1 MPAELE
7 EEDEQG
13 INRVEAESGLEE
25 EEEEESLVGEESAGL
40 EAGQEKAIR
49 SSANSSV
56 TAGDDEDENTAVH
69 ASLNSSV
76 LSSPL
81 KISIVESTDS
91 ATAALFSSSSSC
103 TAADLDDSAV
113 VGAITADNVLDH
125 LPVSLG
131 KGLGFCEALFER
143 STDLTAKG
151 VAMGIKPFEK
161 AFGLHLQPAFETSK
175 SFVLKQKNSIVE
187 IIKIRAMKSF

>member
-1 MPAELE
+1 MSAELE
-7 EEDEQG
+7 EEDDQE
-13 INRVEAESGLEE
+13 INRVEAESGV

-40 EAGQEKAIR
+40 EAGKEQAR
-49 SSANSSV
+49 QSSANSSV

-81 KISIVESTDS
+81 KISIIESTES

-131 KGLGFCEALFER
+131 KCLGFCEALFER
-143 STDLTAKG
+143 STDLTAEG
-151 VAMGIKPFEK
+151 IAMGIKPFEK